1 MTTNKEKI
9 DFILQQ
15 GLSDKARSTLER
27 KSGEWLDFVINN
39 GREPADDEL
48 SANDRQATSTF
59 INQLLDLL
67 DIFKKARI
75 NEPLEPTMTTFA
87 RKNSEEFT
95 FMTEKNNAVF
105 KKGVFFA
112 VLGFL
117 CIDAV
122 IGWDTLKEKI
132 SKWLEKRRLN
142 KQFQLERKEANVKE

>member
-15 GLSDKARSTLER
+15 GLSSKTRSTLER
-27 KSGEWLDFVINN
+27 KSGEWLDFLINN
-39 GREPADDEL
+39 GREPTEDEL

-67 DIFKKARI
+67 DIFKKARV
-75 NEPLEPTMTTFA
+75 NEPLDPTMTTFA

-95 FMTEKNNAVF
+95 FMTEKNNVF
-105 KKGVFFA
+105 FKRGVFAF

-117 CIDAV
+117 CIDSI

-132 SKWLEKRRLN
+132 VKWLEKRRLN
-142 KQFQLERKEANVKE
+142 KQFQLERKKENA